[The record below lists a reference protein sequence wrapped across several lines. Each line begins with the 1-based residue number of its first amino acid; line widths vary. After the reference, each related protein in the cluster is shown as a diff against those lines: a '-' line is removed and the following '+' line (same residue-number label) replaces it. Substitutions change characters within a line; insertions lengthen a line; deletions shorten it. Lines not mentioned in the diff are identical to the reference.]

1 MLICIDKICQ
11 KVRSSYV
18 YKNKKSDF
26 YFFIVCIVM
35 AQGMNAK
42 EMYEIC
48 DNCERNDVRD
58 VVNLC
63 KTCVYDVL
71 RTRLENQ
78 NKKQPDNADQ
88 NK

>member
-1 MLICIDKICQ
+1 
-11 KVRSSYV
+11 
-18 YKNKKSDF
+18 
-26 YFFIVCIVM
+26 M